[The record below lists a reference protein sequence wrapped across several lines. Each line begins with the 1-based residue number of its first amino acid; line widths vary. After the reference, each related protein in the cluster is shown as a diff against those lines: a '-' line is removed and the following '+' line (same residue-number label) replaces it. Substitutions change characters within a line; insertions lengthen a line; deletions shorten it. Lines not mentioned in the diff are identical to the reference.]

1 MEIAGLQ
8 NISSFT
14 LLKSPISIEQLIG
27 SAKKRGYKAIALTD
41 INFTYGLIDFY
52 KMAKSEGIKPL
63 LGMQLRINGL
73 INENQNFDLIVI
85 AKNNVGYQNIMRL
98 SSAVN
103 LITENGKKE
112 IDVTLNKLQK
122 YLGNLH

>member
-1 MEIAGLQ
+1 
-8 NISSFT
+8 
-14 LLKSPISIEQLIG
+14 
-27 SAKKRGYKAIALTD
+27 
-41 INFTYGLIDFY
+41 
-52 KMAKSEGIKPL
+52 MAKSEGIKPL

-103 LITENGKKE
+103 LITENGKK
-112 IDVTLNKLQK
+112 K
-122 YLGNLH
+122 

>member
-14 LLKSPISIEQLIG
+14 LLKSPISVEQLIG

-52 KMAKSEGIKPL
+52 KIAKSEGIKPL

-85 AKNNVGYQNIMRL
+85 AKNNVGYQNI
-98 SSAVN
+98 
-103 LITENGKKE
+103 IF
-112 IDVTLNKLQK
+112 
-122 YLGNLH
+122 